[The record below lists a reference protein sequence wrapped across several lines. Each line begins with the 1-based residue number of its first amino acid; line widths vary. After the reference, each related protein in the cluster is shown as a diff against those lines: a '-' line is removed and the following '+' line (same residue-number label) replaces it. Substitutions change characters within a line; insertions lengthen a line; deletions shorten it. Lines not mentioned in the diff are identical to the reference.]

1 MRHISFSSVLDM
13 NWGRTHWPDSRLDD
27 VTQRIDAEM
36 RGLRAD
42 VSALHR
48 TLIHAV
54 IGIMAAML
62 TGFAGLAGL
71 IVTQL

>member
-1 MRHISFSSVLDM
+1 MRRISFPNVRRM
-13 NWGRTHWPDSRLDD
+13 KWGRTDWPDSRIDD
-27 VTQRIDAEM
+27 SFKRVDAEL

-48 TLIHAV
+48 TLVHAV
-54 IGIMAAML
+54 IGIMATML

-71 IVTQL
+71 IITRL

>member
-1 MRHISFSSVLDM
+1 MRKISFSSVCSM
-13 NWGRTHWPDSRLDD
+13 KRWRTNWPDSRLDD
-27 VTQRIDAEM
+27 SFRRVEVELQA
-36 RGLRAD
+36 LRAD

-54 IGIMAAML
+54 VGIMAAML

>member
-1 MRHISFSSVLDM
+1 MRRIFFSSVLDM
-13 NWGRTHWPDSRLDD
+13 KWGRTSWPDPRLDD
-27 VTQRIDAEM
+27 FAQRVDAEM

-48 TLIHAV
+48 TLIHAA

>member
-1 MRHISFSSVLDM
+1 MK
-13 NWGRTHWPDSRLDD
+13 WGRTNWPDSRLDD
-27 VTQRIDAEM
+27 SFRRVEVELQA
-36 RGLRAD
+36 LRTD

-71 IVTQL
+71 IVTRL

>member
-1 MRHISFSSVLDM
+1 MRRISFSSVLDM
-13 NWGRTHWPDSRLDD
+13 KWGRSNWPDSRHDD
-27 VTQRIDAEM
+27 FAQRVDAEM

-54 IGIMAAML
+54 VGIMAAML
-62 TGFAGLAGL
+62 TGFAGL